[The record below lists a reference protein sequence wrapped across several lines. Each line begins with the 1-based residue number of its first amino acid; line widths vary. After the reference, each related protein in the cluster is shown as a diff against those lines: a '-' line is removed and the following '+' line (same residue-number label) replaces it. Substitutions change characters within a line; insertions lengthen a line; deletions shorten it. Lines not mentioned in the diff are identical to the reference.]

1 MFNSLR
7 DPGRRGLVEHRVIYG
22 TVCHFLRVSNR
33 LIPVSASEE
42 IPELSRAARRKLE
55 LRREIIEAAFDCFAE
70 RGYHAT
76 GIADIAARLGIG
88 HGTFYRYFENKRDIV
103 EHVITDLIEK
113 VIATLAAEN
122 APDAVSTLEEY
133 RVQTERI
140 GEALDRIFGEDPRV
154 ARMLLLEAP
163 GIDKEMGDRILG
175 FFEMA
180 TALTASYLAHG
191 VEFGLPARRPRRR
204 EHRPR
209 DQQHDPRLGDRRHQR
224 PRPGPART
232 QHRHPPGHVR
242 RHRRPQLRPPPV
254 IGP

>member
-1 MFNSLR
+1 M
-7 DPGRRGLVEHRVIYG
+7 
-22 TVCHFLRVSNR
+22 
-33 LIPVSASEE
+33 SASEE

-113 VIATLAAEN
+113 VIAALAAEN

-133 RVQTERI
+133 RIQTERI

-163 GIDKEMGDRILG
+163 GIDKEMGDRILA
-175 FFEMA
+175 FFELA
-180 TALTASYLAHG
+180 TSLTASYVAHG
-191 VEFGLPARRPRRR
+191 VEFGYLPTDLDVENTARAINGMILGSAIAAIHNP
-204 EHRPR
+204 HL
-209 DQQHDPRLGDRRHQR
+209 DQRALST
-224 PRPGPART
+224 A
-232 QHRHPPGHVR
+232 VR
-242 RHRRPQLRPPPV
+242 RVMYDGIAGRS
-254 IGP
+254 